1 MLPTPALPQKKKAPA
16 RRPAAPAKPP
26 APDLSAVAAQAAE
39 QLKVLTQFIYLYG
52 KVSNG
57 LELEADQAKQGASS
71 AALQEKS
78 KKMRESLV
86 ASVSGLR
93 MGVEN
98 LAQSFH
104 DNPRLQT
111 QYLKVLNASEAIAS
125 AERSVSDGRFD
136 EAGKALV
143 AAAWRLADA
152 VAAVR

>member
-26 APDLSAVAAQAAE
+26 APDLSAAAAQAAE

-57 LELEADQAKQGASS
+57 LELEADQAKQGAAS
-71 AALQEKS
+71 LQEES
-78 KKMRESLV
+78 KKRRESLV
-86 ASVSGLR
+86 ASISGLR

-98 LAQSFH
+98 VAQTFH
-104 DNPRLQT
+104 DNPRLQM
-111 QYLKVLNASEAIAS
+111 QYVKVLSATEAITS
-125 AERSVSDGRFD
+125 AEKNVSAGRYD

-152 VAAVR
+152 VAAVP